1 MASYAYFDTKRKIKR
16 EPEIGCIF
24 GKSGCIRSKVKR
36 EPLVCLLPSDAKN
49 DLSDINYDKNDLS
62 DINYETSEI
71 VRTATQNAAFH
82 YI

>member
-16 EPEIGCIF
+16 EPELGCIF

-49 DLSDINYDKNDLS
+49 DLSV
-62 DINYETSEI
+62 INYETSEI

>member
-36 EPLVCLLPSDAKN
+36 EKIELGNHWFNRDMHKH
-49 DLSDINYDKNDLS
+49 
-62 DINYETSEI
+62 
-71 VRTATQNAAFH
+71 Q
-82 YI
+82 